1 MVIPCLVRWIQSTPP
16 STTALQGAGSPAV
29 SRSIATHAWG
39 GGRFSLGGT
48 MFRNRYSVSLENLGA
63 RRRGRFAAMM
73 LGAAALQLSSSAA
86 AQANNSLN
94 IESRRSLA
102 ITDIDILE
110 GFPMR
115 RVMDQLAE
123 LSGVQGLTGLSLF
136 RQWWDTQN
144 RLVNGVFSAAPH
156 CDDELIAGVPSLNG
170 YPYDCREAPHEGRQA
185 QCSSFDDPD
194 CAYRPIGLFN
204 RFDLARQD
212 GAHCGEYRIIY
223 AKEGGIAA
231 PLDRNLV
238 IFEATVPNPNPGLGL
253 AACRPIVER
262 WAHLSQ
268 LSNTNARRQQ
278 LEQMYFDGVGA
289 TIPAIIQPAH
299 FGDNEHGWGQI
310 RTNQFAGFQAVTP
323 RVWTLR
329 EFKLQRDCSGG
340 GGAACKLLFVP
351 APAQVNAF
359 GPLFSPASTLP
370 QKIAFDAFF
379 PSQVSSLAASSIAGI
394 GMDVP
399 EQFDTGQSHSSGS
412 SEMNYPLHFGSG
424 PSALRTAID
433 DALTLLGSSLSADDI
448 VARAQAMTCA
458 GCHKLSDNRPLGG
471 GLVWP
476 ASLSFVHVTER
487 QTEVVAGSI
496 RYVISPALT
505 NAFLP
510 HRKAVMED
518 FLTGVPLP
526 QVPPAL
532 PIGGR
537 LVH

>member
-1 MVIPCLVRWIQSTPP
+1 MLKNRY
-16 STTALQGAGSPAV
+16 AV
-29 SRSIATHAWG
+29 S
-39 GGRFSLGGT
+39 
-48 MFRNRYSVSLENLGA
+48 VENLGSY
-63 RRRGRFAAMM
+63 RRYWFSAML
-73 LGAAALQLSSSAA
+73 LGAFTLQQASSAE
-86 AQANNSLN
+86 AQGNNPLD
-94 IESRRSLA
+94 IDARRSLA
-102 ITDIDILE
+102 ITDLDVLE
-110 GFPMR
+110 GFPME
-115 RVMDQLAE
+115 RVMNQLAA
-123 LSGVQGLTGLSLF
+123 LSGVQGLTGLVLF

-144 RLVNGVFSAAPH
+144 RAANGLFADAPH
-156 CDDELIAGVPSLNG
+156 CDDELIGGATSLNG

-223 AKEGGIAA
+223 AKDSGIAA

-238 IFEATVPNPNPGLGL
+238 IFEATVPNPNPNLGL
-253 AACRPIVER
+253 NGCRPIVER

-268 LSNTNARRQQ
+268 LSSSNARRQQ

-289 TIPAIIQPAH
+289 SIPAVIQPAH
-299 FGDNEHGWGQI
+299 FGDNGQSWGQI

-329 EFKLQRDCSGG
+329 EFKLQSDCSGG
-340 GGAACKLLFVP
+340 GGAACTLVFVP
-351 APAQVNAF
+351 VPAQVNAF
-359 GPLFSPASTLP
+359 GPLFDPASTLA
-370 QKIAFDAFF
+370 QKADFDVFF
-379 PSQVSSLAASSIAGI
+379 PSQVASLAATSIAGI
-394 GMDVP
+394 GMALPD
-399 EQFDTGQSHSSGS
+399 QFDTGQSHSSGS
-412 SEMNYPLHFGSG
+412 TEMNYPLHFGSG
-424 PSALRTAID
+424 PSTLRTAIES
-433 DALTLLGSSLSADDI
+433 ALMSLGSSLSAADI
-448 VARAQAMTCA
+448 VARAQAMSCA
-458 GCHKLSDNRPLGG
+458 GCHKLSDNRDLGG

-487 QTEVVAGSI
+487 QTEVVAGSV

-510 HRKAVMED
+510 HREQVMED